1 MTIATASLHFCTRD
15 GTLKQ
20 GALTSDIVVINHR
33 HGWMN
38 DLPQIQ
44 LIYSSARLWR
54 YQPHFRDCVCLYTTP
69 ALSFPVKL
77 HQIQWRRLL
86 REKCNRV
93 TLCIIPLCV
102 CVWVCVC
109 YWTWANRFDEKSG
122 YYVIVGTRST
132 TKRALTTPINPP
144 PAMAPLATL
153 KNKWKRLL
161 CELCCNHTHE
171 DRMTNP

>member
-1 MTIATASLHFCTRD
+1 MGEWPAPNSTYLFFSKAVKISAPLQRLRLSVYNSSTQFPSKASSNPMKKTASR
-15 GTLKQ
+15 KVQ
-20 GALTSDIVVINHR
+20 QS
-33 HGWMN
+33 
-38 DLPQIQ
+38 
-44 LIYSSARLWR
+44 YSV
-54 YQPHFRDCVCLYTTP
+54 YHPFV
-69 ALSFPVKL
+69 
-77 HQIQWRRLL
+77 
-86 REKCNRV
+86 
-93 TLCIIPLCV
+93 CV

-171 DRMTNP
+171 DRMTNPQAYLLQYLSFNMRQSKTTNEPNASIRLWLG